1 MNNKLNEGETLFADG
16 KIDEAEKCFLSLA
29 EEDSDC
35 KEAYNNLGVIA
46 FQKDDKVKAI
56 DYFNRSLEIDP
67 FNRDTIVNY
76 TNLLRSLDQLPIVI
90 PLLEKVVELNQEDKE
105 IKQLL
110 DDIRHHPNNIYQK
123 GFISRET

>member
-16 KIDEAEKCFLSLA
+16 KFDEAEKCFLSLV
-29 EEDSDC
+29 EHDPDC

-90 PLLEKVVELNQEDKE
+90 PLLEKNVELNPEDKE

-110 DDIRHHPNNIYQK
+110 DDIRNLHPANA
-123 GFISRET
+123 

>member
-1 MNNKLNEGETLFADG
+1 MNMNDTLSKGETLFADG
-16 KIDEAEKCFLSLA
+16 RIEEAEECFLSLV
-29 EEDSDC
+29 ENGSEC

-46 FQKDDKVKAI
+46 FQNDDTEKAI

-67 FNRDTIVNY
+67 FNRDTIINY

-90 PLLEKVVELNQEDKE
+90 PLLEIVTELNPEDIE

-110 DDIRHHPNNIYQK
+110 DDIRNLHPSNI
-123 GFISRET
+123 

>member
-16 KIDEAEKCFLSLA
+16 KFDEAENCFLSLV
-29 EEDSDC
+29 ENDSDC

-56 DYFNRSLEIDP
+56 DYFTRSLEIDP
-67 FNRDTIVNY
+67 LNRDTIVNY

-90 PLLEKVVELNQEDKE
+90 PLLEKVAELDPEDKE

-110 DDIRHHPNNIYQK
+110 DDIRHIHPTNA
-123 GFISRET
+123 

>member
-16 KIDEAEKCFLSLA
+16 KIDEAEKCFLSLV
-29 EEDSDC
+29 ENDSDC

-56 DYFNRSLEIDP
+56 DYFTRSLEIDP
-67 FNRDTIVNY
+67 LNRDTIVNY

-90 PLLEKVVELNQEDKE
+90 PLLEKIVELNPEDKE

-110 DDIRHHPNNIYQK
+110 DDIHHLHPTNA
-123 GFISRET
+123 

>member
-1 MNNKLNEGETLFADG
+1 MNDTLSKGETLFADG
-16 KIDEAEKCFLSLA
+16 RIEEAEECFLSLV
-29 EEDSDC
+29 ENGSEC

-46 FQKDDKVKAI
+46 FQNDDTEKAI

-67 FNRDTIVNY
+67 FNRDTIINY

-90 PLLEKVVELNQEDKE
+90 PLLEIVTELNPEDIE

-110 DDIRHHPNNIYQK
+110 DDIRNLHPSNI
-123 GFISRET
+123 